1 MADRFGQV
9 MIENLQRRQCNLA
22 GVDVCQSLDSQVKDI
37 GDISCFLCVIWWYWK
52 AELTIFCFKFM
63 WVIQTENLNHRLFC
77 EELFAPPIITVK
89 PLWSGTVDWVCNCP
103 VLCYPKLTSL
113 ADLLWVIDVFAHEQF
128 WFVTN
133 RKTSLKMRKCI
144 WSCKLKFK
152 SGDSW
157 IFLEV
162 WALHYILLANSVV
175 CSVTDCSV
183 PNRWLGIRQNCQVQM
198 CFSVAAV
205 AVAVE
210 SHMSSFKV
218 QEG

>member
-37 GDISCFLCVIWWYWK
+37 GDISCFLCVMWRYWK

-113 ADLLWVIDVFAHEQF
+113 ADLLWVIHVFAHEQIVLF
-128 WFVTN
+128 AVLLTAQCPTGGWELDKTVKFRCVLVPQLLLLSPTWAVSKC
-133 RKTSLKMRKCI
+133 RKVKC
-144 WSCKLKFK
+144 
-152 SGDSW
+152 
-157 IFLEV
+157 
-162 WALHYILLANSVV
+162 
-175 CSVTDCSV
+175 
-183 PNRWLGIRQNCQVQM
+183 
-198 CFSVAAV
+198 
-205 AVAVE
+205 
-210 SHMSSFKV
+210 SFTWD
-218 QEG
+218 